1 MNHEMI
7 LGTCSFKYKQAAS
20 YQPLPPVSHQNVCE
34 GTEKSQGWHCSKDRL
49 QLNSLRIFTKYRA
62 GQRGKKWW
70 QYLPHPLYRTSHFSR
85 RKARRVFSNLCFLH
99 LRSSETAMLS
109 DRHFR
114 IPGGCLLQ
122 SPEDHSPQHNRF
134 YIHPKTTHHRKES
147 REFGSRR
154 ERERRGWSG
163 EV

>member
-122 SPEDHSPQHNRF
+122 SPEDHSHNTIGSTSIQRPR
-134 YIHPKTTHHRKES
+134 ITERRAES
-147 REFGSRR
+147 LGVD
-154 ERERRGWSG
+154 ERERRGWYG